1 MIDLSVVME
10 TAARDPL
17 VVAFGLMVLGGL
29 TTHFLCKHAPF
40 TRAIVRVVCLLLLTI
55 LLLGS
60 GIVPY
65 RPLPSTGSPFRDAV
79 HGALQVAWWLWTAWF
94 LVSLL
99 RAFVIVEHRPREGK
113 LLQDLLASL
122 IYLAAVFA
130 IIAYVFD
137 LPIQGLLATSGVVAI
152 MLGLA
157 LQNTLGDV
165 FSGLVLSF
173 SRPYRPGDW
182 ISLEGGVEGRVIELN
197 WRATHVLTGR
207 RDLAIVPNSTIA
219 KSKIVNVSSPTGI
232 HGVTI
237 AVQLDTKTAPA
248 TGTEILAHAILNCR
262 LIVATPAPTI
272 TVKAINATYTD
283 YEITFFVDELG
294 AVTRAQNQ
302 VFDLIFRHLA
312 VAGIALAPAQHQPP
326 WAGEDPAVQR
336 VTTGPERVLELVA
349 IFASLTRDERKVIA
363 AKLTPASYDQGET
376 LVEPGAVLHALCIV
390 GAGVL
395 SFTREASDGERELL
409 RLGPGDHFGEFGM
422 LTGAPTTAK
431 ISALLPTTIYELAK
445 DDLAPILEARPAVA
459 HELCQALAQRQ
470 RAGQLVASTELAET
484 VPAHRLTTWF
494 SERLHRLYDLANAE

>member
-1 MIDLSVVME
+1 MIDVSVLME

-55 LLLGS
+55 LLLRA

-65 RPLPSTGSPFRDAV
+65 RPLPSTGSSFRDAI
-79 HGALQVAWWLWTAWF
+79 HSALQVAWWLWTAWF

-99 RAFVIVEHRPREGK
+99 RAFVNIEHRPREGK

-137 LPIQGLLATSGVVAI
+137 LPSQGLLASSGVVAI

-165 FSGLVLSF
+165 FAGLVLSF

-182 ISLEGGVEGRVIELN
+182 ISLDGGLEGRVLELN

-219 KSKIVNVSSPTGI
+219 KSKLVNVSSPSGL

-237 AVQLDTKTAPA
+237 TVQLAATTAPA
-248 TGTEILAHAILNCR
+248 TGTELLAHALLNCR

-272 TVKAINATYTD
+272 TVKAITATYTEC
-283 YEITFFVDELG
+283 EITFFVDELA

-302 VFDLIFRHLA
+302 VFDLMFRHLA
-312 VAGIALAPAQHQPP
+312 VAGIALAPAPHHPQ
-326 WAGEDPAVQR
+326 WAGEDQAAPR
-336 VTTGPERVLELVA
+336 GTTGPERVLELVA
-349 IFASLTRDERKVIA
+349 IFASLTRDERQAIV
-363 AKLTPASYDQGET
+363 AKLTQASYDQGET
-376 LVEPGAVLHALCIV
+376 LVEPGTVLHALCIV

-395 SFTREASDGERELL
+395 SFTREASEGEIELL
-409 RLGPGDHFGEFGM
+409 RIGPGDHFGEIGM
-422 LTGAPTTAK
+422 LTGAPATAK
-431 ISALLPTTIYELAK
+431 ISALLPATIYELAK
-445 DDLAPILEARPAVA
+445 EDLSPILAARPAVA
-459 HELCQALAQRQ
+459 HELCQALARRQ
-470 RAGQLVASTELAET
+470 RAGQFVDATELAET

-494 SERLHRLYDLANAE
+494 AERLHRLYDLANAE